1 MITRLALENW
11 KTHEST
17 EFEFGKGTNVLV
29 GPMGSGK
36 SSAMDAISFALFGTF
51 PSHNQKKLKLDD
63 MIMNKPERK
72 ASAKIV
78 LSFKVDGKEYT
89 VKREITRGK
98 GQTSAEIRLDD
109 RLIETANQRVN
120 ERIADILRI
129 NYDLFSR
136 AVYAEQNNIDYFLE
150 IPKAKR
156 REKID
161 ELLKI
166 DKFESARKNLTTV
179 NSRLAERIN
188 DKSAS
193 IENQQDTGEI
203 PELEK
208 AVDNEAK
215 ALERK
220 EVSLLTKKKDREM
233 AEANYNE
240 ILKKRSAFA
249 ELDGKIKEGK
259 GRVETFEEKL
269 KSYGEVRVNEEELK
283 TRIKRKMEERKE
295 LRGALDLRAKREA
308 ERDTLR
314 ALLESHEK
322 NIAEFDSILK
332 ELRYDKNAPARFKE
346 CAEGLEKVKETL
358 EKTVTNYNSVNLRLA
373 EIEESIRNLKT
384 GAEKCPTCDAELDE
398 DKVREILEKRKIE
411 KGKLD
416 KQGQELEKDIARFGE
431 LRKRLEK
438 ELEELRNA
446 MNNLEKAE
454 WANKE
459 REKRLKEITPTKQN
473 LEVILKQL
481 ESIKIE
487 KSEEILEKEVKEL
500 EELLYYFIYKKELEK
515 ARFETDKLKRE
526 LEKLGFKEEDEKR
539 AYDKFKELDKDLA
552 VQVQECKNLSD
563 LIVEKRK
570 RLENLKKIRDE
581 VEKGKKE
588 IEFLGKKIDSF
599 EILQHGLEKVQGMLR
614 EEFTAETNL
623 ALTDIWKKLYPYVDY
638 VNLKLSVD
646 EAGDYILQLQRRDG
660 LWINVEGT
668 SSGGE
673 RSIACLALRI
683 ALSLVLTQNLSW
695 LVLDEPTHNLDR
707 RAIKE
712 LSVTLREHLPKIVDQ
727 IFIITH
733 EEELE
738 SAASG
743 YLYRLERNKE
753 EDEPTKIVVETA
765 Y

>member
-11 KTHEST
+11 RTHENT

-63 MIMNKPERK
+63 MIMNKPEKK
-72 ASAKIV
+72 ASAKIA
-78 LSFKVDGKEYT
+78 LSFRVDGKEYT

-98 GQTSAEIRLDD
+98 GQTAAEIRLDD

-166 DKFESARKNLTTV
+166 DKFEAARKNLTTV
-179 NSRLAERIN
+179 NSRLADRIN
-188 DKSAS
+188 DRSAS

-203 PELEK
+203 PGLEK
-208 AVDNEAK
+208 SLDDDAK
-215 ALERK
+215 SLERK
-220 EVSLLTKKKDREM
+220 EVGLLTKKKDKEM
-233 AEANYNE
+233 AEANHNE
-240 ILKKRSAFA
+240 ILKKKSAFA
-249 ELDGKIKEGK
+249 ELDGRIKEGK
-259 GRVETFEEKL
+259 GRIDTYEDKV
-269 KSYGEVRVNEEELK
+269 KSYGEIRLSEEELK
-283 TRIKRKMEERKE
+283 AKIKKKMEERKE
-295 LRGALDLRAKREA
+295 LKGALDLKTKRES
-308 ERDTLR
+308 ERDKLR

-332 ELRYDKNAPARFKE
+332 ELKYDKNAPARFKE
-346 CAEGLEKVKETL
+346 CAEGLEKVRDTL
-358 EKTVTNYNSVNLRLA
+358 EKTVTNYNSVALRLA

-384 GAEKCPTCDAELDE
+384 GAEKCPTCDSELDG
-398 DKVREILEKRKIE
+398 DKVREILEKRGIE
-411 KGKLD
+411 KQKLHSQS
-416 KQGQELEKDIARFGE
+416 QGLEKDIARFGE
-431 LRKRLEK
+431 LKDRLEK

-446 MNNLEKAE
+446 MGSLDKAE
-454 WANKE
+454 WASKE
-459 REKRLKEITPTKQN
+459 KEKKLKEVSPTKQN
-473 LEVILKQL
+473 LEIILKQL
-481 ESIKIE
+481 ESIRIE
-487 KSEEILEKEVKEL
+487 KSEDALEEEVKEL
-500 EELLYYFIYKKELEK
+500 EELLNYFMYKKELEK
-515 ARFETDKLKRE
+515 ARFETDKLRRE

-539 AYDKFKELDKDLA
+539 AYDKFKELDKEVA
-552 VQVQECKNLSD
+552 VYCQECKNLSD
-563 LIVEKRK
+563 LIAEKRK
-570 RLENLKKIRDE
+570 RLENLKRIRDD
-581 VEKGKKE
+581 VEKGKRE
-588 IEFLGKKIDSF
+588 IDFLGRKIDSF

-623 ALTDIWKKLYPYVDY
+623 ALTDVWKRLYPYADY
-638 VNLKLSVD
+638 VNLKLAID
-646 EAGDYILQLQRRDG
+646 EAGDYTLQLQRRDG
-660 LWINVEGT
+660 LWTNVEGT
-668 SSGGE
+668 TSGGE
-673 RSIACLALRI
+673 RSISCLALRI

-707 RAIKE
+707 RAIRE

-753 EDEPTKIVVETA
+753 EDEPTRIVVETA

>member
-11 KTHEST
+11 RTHENT

-63 MIMNKPERK
+63 MIMNKPEKK
-72 ASAKIV
+72 ASAKIA
-78 LSFKVDGKEYT
+78 LSFRVDGKEYT

-98 GQTSAEIRLDD
+98 GQTAAEIRLDD

-166 DKFESARKNLTTV
+166 DKFEAARKNLTTV
-179 NSRLAERIN
+179 NSRLADRIN
-188 DKSAS
+188 DRSAS

-203 PELEK
+203 PGLEK
-208 AVDNEAK
+208 SLDDDAK
-215 ALERK
+215 SLERK
-220 EVSLLTKKKDREM
+220 EASLLTKKKDKEM
-233 AEANYNE
+233 AEANHNE
-240 ILKKRSAFA
+240 ILKKRAAFA
-249 ELDGKIKEGK
+249 ELDGRIKEGK
-259 GRVETFEEKL
+259 GRIDTYEDKVR
-269 KSYGEVRVNEEELK
+269 SYGEIRLSEEELK
-283 TRIKRKMEERKE
+283 TKIKKKMEERKE
-295 LRGALDLRAKREA
+295 LKGALDLKAKRES
-308 ERDTLR
+308 ERDKLR

-332 ELRYDKNAPARFKE
+332 ELKYDKNAPARFKE
-346 CAEGLEKVKETL
+346 CAEGLEKVRDTL
-358 EKTVTNYNSVNLRLA
+358 EKTVTNYNSVVLRLA

-384 GAEKCPTCDAELDE
+384 GAEKCPTCDSELDG
-398 DKVREILEKRKIE
+398 DKVKEILEKRGIE
-411 KGKLD
+411 KQKLHSHG
-416 KQGQELEKDIARFGE
+416 QGLEKDIARFGE
-431 LRKRLEK
+431 LKDRLEK

-446 MNNLEKAE
+446 MGSLDKAE
-454 WANKE
+454 WASKE
-459 REKRLKEITPTKQN
+459 KEKKLKEISPTKQN
-473 LEVILKQL
+473 LEIILKQL
-481 ESIKIE
+481 ESIRIE
-487 KSEEILEKEVKEL
+487 KSEDVLEEEVKEL
-500 EELLYYFIYKKELEK
+500 EELMDYFMYKKELEK
-515 ARFETDKLKRE
+515 ARFETDKLRRE
-526 LEKLGFKEEDEKR
+526 LEKLGFKEEDEKIV
-539 AYDKFKELDKDLA
+539 YDKFKELDKEVA
-552 VQVQECKNLSD
+552 VYCQECKNLSD
-563 LIVEKRK
+563 LIAEKRK
-570 RLENLKKIRDE
+570 RLENLKRIRDD
-581 VEKGKKE
+581 VEKGKRE
-588 IEFLGKKIDSF
+588 IDFLGRKIDSF

-623 ALTDIWKKLYPYVDY
+623 ALTDVWKKLYPYADY
-638 VNLKLSVD
+638 INLKLAID
-646 EAGDYILQLQRRDG
+646 EAGDYTLQLQRRDG
-660 LWINVEGT
+660 LWTNVEGT
-668 SSGGE
+668 TSGGE
-673 RSIACLALRI
+673 RSISCLALRI

-707 RAIKE
+707 RAIRE

-753 EDEPTKIVVETA
+753 EDEPTRIVVETA

>member
-11 KTHEST
+11 RTHENT

-63 MIMNKPERK
+63 MIMNKPEKK
-72 ASAKIV
+72 ASAKIA
-78 LSFKVDGKEYT
+78 LTFRVDGKEYT

-98 GQTSAEIRLDD
+98 GQTAAEIRLDD

-166 DKFESARKNLTTV
+166 DKFEAARKNLTTV
-179 NSRLAERIN
+179 NSRLADRIN
-188 DKSAS
+188 DRSAS

-203 PELEK
+203 PGLEK
-208 AVDNEAK
+208 SLDDDAK
-215 ALERK
+215 SLERK
-220 EVSLLTKKKDREM
+220 EVGLLTKKKDKEM
-233 AEANYNE
+233 AEANHNE
-240 ILKKRSAFA
+240 ILKKKSAFA
-249 ELDGKIKEGK
+249 ELDGRIKEGK
-259 GRVETFEEKL
+259 GRIDTYEDKV
-269 KSYGEVRVNEEELK
+269 KSYGEIRLSEEELK
-283 TRIKRKMEERKE
+283 TKIKRKMEERKE
-295 LRGALDLRAKREA
+295 LKGALDLKAKREA
-308 ERDTLR
+308 EGDKLR

-332 ELRYDKNAPARFKE
+332 ELKYDKNAPARFKE
-346 CAEGLEKVKETL
+346 CAEGLEKVKVTL
-358 EKTVTNYNSVNLRLA
+358 EKTVTNYNSVVLRLA
-373 EIEESIRNLKT
+373 EIEESIRNLKS
-384 GAEKCPTCDAELDE
+384 GAEKCPTCDSELGG
-398 DKVREILEKRKIE
+398 DKVRGILEKRGVE
-411 KGKLD
+411 KQKMHS
-416 KQGQELEKDIARFGE
+416 QSQELGKDIARFGE
-431 LRKRLEK
+431 LKDRLEK

-446 MNNLEKAE
+446 MGSLDKAE
-454 WANKE
+454 WASKE
-459 REKRLKEITPTKQN
+459 KEKKLKEISPTKQN
-473 LEVILKQL
+473 LEIILKQL

-487 KSEEILEKEVKEL
+487 KSEETLEEEVKEL
-500 EELLYYFIYKKELEK
+500 EELMDYFMYKKELEK
-515 ARFETDKLKRE
+515 ARFETDKLRRE
-526 LEKLGFKEEDEKR
+526 LEKLGFGEEDEKR
-539 AYDKFKELDKDLA
+539 AYDKFKELDKEVA
-552 VQVQECKNLSD
+552 VYCQECKNLSD
-563 LIVEKRK
+563 LIAEKRK
-570 RLENLKKIRDE
+570 RLENLKRIRDD
-581 VEKGKKE
+581 VEKGKRE
-588 IEFLGKKIDSF
+588 MEFLSKRIDSF

-623 ALTDIWKKLYPYVDY
+623 ALTDVWKKLYPYADY
-638 VNLKLSVD
+638 VNLKLAID
-646 EAGDYILQLQRRDG
+646 EAGDYTLQLQRRDG
-660 LWINVEGT
+660 LWTNVEGT
-668 SSGGE
+668 TSGGE
-673 RSIACLALRI
+673 RSISCLALRI

-707 RAIKE
+707 RAIRE

-753 EDEPTKIVVETA
+753 EDEPTRIVVETA

>member
-11 KTHEST
+11 RTHERT
-17 EFEFGKGTNVLV
+17 DFEFGKGTNVLV

-72 ASAKIV
+72 DNAKV
-78 LSFKVDGKEYT
+78 TLSFKVGEKEYT
-89 VKREITRGK
+89 VKRELTRGK
-98 GQTSAEIRLDD
+98 GQTAAEIRLDD

-166 DKFESARKNLTTV
+166 DKFEAARKNLTTV
-179 NSRLAERIN
+179 NSRLADRIN
-188 DKSAS
+188 DRSAS
-193 IENQQDTGEI
+193 IANQQDTGEI
-203 PELEK
+203 PGLEK
-208 AVDNEAK
+208 SLDDDANS
-215 ALERK
+215 LERK
-220 EVSLLTKKKDREM
+220 ETSLLTKRKDKEM
-233 AEANYNE
+233 AEANHNE
-240 ILKKRSAFA
+240 ILKKKSAFA
-249 ELDGKIKEGK
+249 ELDGRIKEGK
-259 GRVETFEEKL
+259 GRIGTYEDKV
-269 KSYGEVRVNEEELK
+269 KSYGEVRLSEEELK
-283 TRIKRKMEERKE
+283 IKIKRKMEERKE
-295 LRGALDLRAKREA
+295 LKGALDLKAKREA
-308 ERDTLR
+308 EGDKLR

-332 ELRYDKNAPARFKE
+332 ELKYDKNAPVRFKE
-346 CAEGLEKVKETL
+346 CAESLEKARDTL
-358 EKTVTNYNSVNLRLA
+358 EKTVTNYNSVVLRLA

-384 GAEKCPTCDAELDE
+384 GAEKCPTCDSELDG
-398 DKVREILEKRKIE
+398 DKVREILEKRGVE
-411 KGKLD
+411 KQKLHS
-416 KQGQELEKDIARFGE
+416 QSQELGKDIAGFGE
-431 LRKRLEK
+431 LKGRLEK
-438 ELEELRNA
+438 ELEELRSA

-454 WANKE
+454 WASKE
-459 REKRLKEITPTKQN
+459 KEKKLKEISPTKQN
-473 LEVILKQL
+473 LEIILKQL
-481 ESIKIE
+481 ESIRIE
-487 KSEEILEKEVKEL
+487 KSEDALEGEVKEL
-500 EELLYYFIYKKELEK
+500 EELLNYFIYKKELEN
-515 ARFETDKLKRE
+515 AIFETDKLRRE

-539 AYDKFKELDKDLA
+539 VYDKFKELDKEVA
-552 VQVQECKNLSD
+552 VYCQECKNLSD
-563 LIVEKRK
+563 LIAEKRK
-570 RLENLKKIRDE
+570 RLENLKKIRDD

-588 IEFLGKKIDSF
+588 IEFLSKKIDSF

-623 ALTDIWKKLYPYVDY
+623 ALTDVWKKLYPYVDY
-638 VNLKLSVD
+638 VNLKLAID
-646 EAGDYILQLQRRDG
+646 EAGDYTLQLQRRDG

-668 SSGGE
+668 TSGGE
-673 RSIACLALRI
+673 RSTACLALRI

-707 RAIKE
+707 RAIRE
-712 LSVTLREHLPKIVDQ
+712 LSATLREHLPKIVDQ

-753 EDEPTKIVVETA
+753 EDEPTRIVVETA